1 MAAVWNAVAASAV
14 LGVLG
19 MDPAGALLAAA
30 AMTAGARRREV
41 VIFSVVVLLGTV
53 VFGTVLTMA
62 LGDRLGRF
70 DWTSVLPHRGP
81 RAGIEA
87 AVSLALFV
95 WVGIR
100 LRRGP
105 PPLKDRALRVGSTG
119 AVVSGL
125 LFIGTAA
132 TDPTFAATVV
142 LASRARDVVPA
153 VLANT
158 TWILIS
164 QLPLVLVLAAVLAGR
179 HRSALATIRQ
189 LRLRWATVLR
199 RLVTLVLALFA
210 LVLLVDVCTW
220 LVTGDFLVGR

>member
-1 MAAVWNAVAASAV
+1 MGAVWNLVAASAA

-19 MDPAGALLAAA
+19 LDPAGALLAAA

-41 VIFSVVVLLGTV
+41 VVFSVVVLLGTV

-62 LGDRLGRF
+62 LGDRLARF
-70 DWTSVLPHRGP
+70 DWTSVLPHRGT

-87 AVSLALFV
+87 AASLALLV

-100 LRRGP
+100 LGRGP
-105 PPLKDRALRVGSTG
+105 RPLKDRALRVGPSG
-119 AVVSGL
+119 AVVSAI

-142 LASRARDVVPA
+142 LASRSNTVLPA

-158 TWILIS
+158 TWTVIS
-164 QLPLVLVLAAVLAGR
+164 QLPLMLVFAAVLAGR
-179 HRSALATIRQ
+179 HRSALTTIRR
-189 LRLRWATVLR
+189 LRLRWAAVLR
-199 RLVTLVLALFA
+199 RLVTLGLALCA
-210 LVLLVDVCTW
+210 LVLFIDVCTW
-220 LVTGDFLVGR
+220 LITGDFLTGR